1 MSTSYDEFLNEVRE
15 LGEYADREEA
25 DQVSRAVLGVLAPR
39 LPANGAEHLVA
50 QLPDELSDA
59 VRQGELLDAESFGV
73 EEFLTRVAAATGAR
87 PKTAEWDASA
97 VLTTV
102 AHRITGG
109 QLNHILS
116 QLPSGFAVLFGKPE
130 LSD

>member
-1 MSTSYDEFLNEVRE
+1 MQYDEFLKEVRE
-15 LGEYADREEA
+15 LGEFEDRQEAEE
-25 DQVSRAVLGVLAPR
+25 VSRAVLGVLAPR

-50 QLPDELSDA
+50 QLPDGLGDA
-59 VRQGELLDAESFGV
+59 IRQGELAEAEAFGV
-73 EEFLTRVAAATGAR
+73 EEFLARVAAATGAR
-87 PKTAEWDASA
+87 PRTAEWDASA

-109 QLNHILS
+109 QLNHVLS
-116 QLPSGFAVLFGKPE
+116 QLPSGYAVLFGKPD

>member
-1 MSTSYDEFLNEVRE
+1 MHYDEFLNEVRE
-15 LGEYADREEA
+15 LGEYGDREEA
-25 DQVSRAVLGVLAPR
+25 EQVSQAVLGVLAPR

-50 QLPDELSDA
+50 QLPDQLGDA
-59 VRQGELLDAESFGV
+59 VRQGELLEAESFGV
-73 EEFLTRVAAATGAR
+73 EEFLIRVAAATGAR

-102 AHRITGG
+102 ADRVTGG
-109 QLNHILS
+109 QLNHVLS
-116 QLPSGFAVLFGKPE
+116 QLPSGYAVLFGKPE

>member
-1 MSTSYDEFLNEVRE
+1 MHYDEFLKEVRE
-15 LGEYADREEA
+15 LGEYETREEA
-25 DQVSRAVLGVLAPR
+25 EQVSHAVLGVLAPR
-39 LPANGAEHLVA
+39 LQANGAEHLVA
-50 QLPDELSDA
+50 QLPEPLGDA
-59 VRQGELLDAESFGV
+59 IRQGELLEAESFGV
-73 EEFLTRVAAATGAR
+73 EEFLNRVAAATGAR

-116 QLPSGFAVLFGKPE
+116 QLPSGYAALFGKPE